1 MEAVKKAFWLD
12 YAAWQRKQKIANRR
26 KRAAVNHP
34 DLENFDKDLGLDLDT
49 YLQETLVKQ
58 YGNTLI

>member
-34 DLENFDKDLGLDLDT
+34 DLENFDKDSLDT
-49 YLQETLVKQ
+49 YLQRMLVKQ